1 MVCNQSE
8 TSIQHTWQLSTNEST
23 IHLIRWRSWYLC
35 IWLSFK
41 NAATTEQ
48 RVFGPRGVFKKSRLC
63 WKTANQPRQRT
74 WDRSHR
80 FPWRPELQLVSLNP
94 KTSPIRLKTR
104 QYAGGNLQ
112 KNYLQGAKGLVGL
125 WKKYLQ
131 TKREY
136 IDRSTN
142 ASTLA
147 MPWSA
152 KPGWCIHNDTTWIS
166 KKI

>member
-8 TSIQHTWQLSTNEST
+8 TSMQHTWQLSTNQST

-41 NAATTEQ
+41 NAANSEQ
-48 RVFGPRGVFKKSRLC
+48 RVFGPRGVFKKSRPC

-94 KTSPIRLKTR
+94 WTSPIRLKTG
-104 QYAGGNLQ
+104 QYASGNLQ
-112 KNYLQGAKGLVGL
+112 KKLFTRCQGLGWTLKKVFTNKTRVYWQIHQCLHVGHALVGETRMV
-125 WKKYLQ
+125 Y
-131 TKREY
+131 
-136 IDRSTN
+136 
-142 ASTLA
+142 
-147 MPWSA
+147 P
-152 KPGWCIHNDTTWIS
+152 
-166 KKI
+166 